1 MTRSWRCLKSD
12 IGIIVVS
19 HSKNIAQGV
28 VDLISEVA
36 KDVSITY
43 VGGTED
49 GEIGT
54 SFDQVQQIV
63 EQNDKKTL
71 LAFFDLGS
79 AKMNLELV
87 ADFSEKNIII
97 NSVPVVEGAY
107 TAAAL
112 LQAGA
117 DLDSIQ
123 SQLAELTINK

>member
-1 MTRSWRCLKSD
+1 MSD

-63 EQNDKKTL
+63 EQNDEKTL

>member
-1 MTRSWRCLKSD
+1 MAD
-12 IGIIVVS
+12 IGIVVVS
-19 HSKNIAQGV
+19 HSKYIAQGV
-28 VDLISEVA
+28 IDLVSEVA
-36 KDVSITY
+36 RDISITY

-49 GEIGT
+49 GGIGT
-54 SFDQVQQIV
+54 SFDQVQAVV
-63 EQNDKKTL
+63 EQNNKNTL

-87 ADFSEKNIII
+87 ADFSDKDIII
-97 NSVPVVEGAY
+97 NSVPIVEGTY

-123 SQLAELTINK
+123 TQLSDLTINK

>member
-1 MTRSWRCLKSD
+1 MSD

-97 NSVPVVEGAY
+97 NSIPVVEGAY

>member
-1 MTRSWRCLKSD
+1 MSD

-97 NSVPVVEGAY
+97 NSVPVVEGVY

>member
-1 MTRSWRCLKSD
+1 MSD

-28 VDLISEVA
+28 VDLISEVE

>member
-1 MTRSWRCLKSD
+1 MAD
-12 IGIIVVS
+12 VGIVVVS

-28 VDLISEVA
+28 IDLISEVA

-49 GEIGT
+49 GGIGT
-54 SFDQVQQIV
+54 SFDQVQAVV
-63 EQNDKKTL
+63 EQNEKDTL

-87 ADFSEKNIII
+87 ADFSDKTILI
-97 NSVPVVEGAY
+97 NSVPIVEGTY

-117 DLDSIQ
+117 DLDSVKA
-123 SQLAELTINK
+123 QLDELTINK

>member
-1 MTRSWRCLKSD
+1 MSD
-12 IGIIVVS
+12 IGIVVIS
-19 HSKNIAQGV
+19 HSKHIAQGV
-28 VDLISEVA
+28 IDLISEVA
-36 KDVSITY
+36 RDISITY

-49 GEIGT
+49 GGIGT
-54 SFDQVQQIV
+54 SFDQVQAVV
-63 EQNDKKTL
+63 EQNDKDTL

-87 ADFSEKNIII
+87 ADFSDKDIII
-97 NSVPVVEGAY
+97 NSVPIVEGAY

-123 SQLAELTINK
+123 TQLSELTINK

>member
-1 MTRSWRCLKSD
+1 MSD

-107 TAAAL
+107 PAAAL

>member
-1 MTRSWRCLKSD
+1 MSD
-12 IGIIVVS
+12 IGIVVVS
-19 HSKNIAQGV
+19 HSKHIAQGV
-28 VDLISEVA
+28 IDLISEVA
-36 KDVSITY
+36 RDISITY

-49 GEIGT
+49 GGIGT
-54 SFDQVQQIV
+54 SFDQVQAVV
-63 EQNDKKTL
+63 EQNDKDTL

-87 ADFSEKNIII
+87 ADFSEKTIII
-97 NSVPVVEGAY
+97 NSVPIVEGTY

-123 SQLAELTINK
+123 TQLSDLTINK

>member
-1 MTRSWRCLKSD
+1 MSD

-36 KDVSITY
+36 KNVSITY

>member
-1 MTRSWRCLKSD
+1 MSD

-19 HSKNIAQGV
+19 HSKNIVQGV

>member
-1 MTRSWRCLKSD
+1 MSD

-97 NSVPVVEGAY
+97 DSVPVVEGAY

>member
-1 MTRSWRCLKSD
+1 MSD

-36 KDVSITY
+36 KGVSITY

>member
-1 MTRSWRCLKSD
+1 MSD

-71 LAFFDLGS
+71 LVFFDLGS

>member
-1 MTRSWRCLKSD
+1 MSD

-49 GEIGT
+49 GEIDT

>member
-1 MTRSWRCLKSD
+1 MSD

-87 ADFSEKNIII
+87 SDFSEKNIII

>member
-1 MTRSWRCLKSD
+1 MSD

-71 LAFFDLGS
+71 LTFFDLGS

>member
-1 MTRSWRCLKSD
+1 MSD

-97 NSVPVVEGAY
+97 NSVPVLEGAY

>member
-1 MTRSWRCLKSD
+1 MSD

-79 AKMNLELV
+79 GKMNLELV

>member
-1 MTRSWRCLKSD
+1 MSD

-28 VDLISEVA
+28 VDLISDVA